1 MNPKAENAEPEAP
14 VNEGNGKAQLDS
26 RFLVKVEGRDFVSF
40 PGLLD
45 LGHQKGLASIEVEPL
60 QIPGPS
66 NEHFAVCRATIISKT
81 GETFTDIGD
90 ANPQNT
96 SARVSKHLLRMAST
110 RAIARALRSFTNIGM
125 TCLEELDGDFS
136 DNGNSRPK
144 PQARKPASPAQVC
157 ATNSTQNTA
166 DATGNNANPNTR
178 GGNGQSPPASDSQK
192 RAIGAISRRL
202 GMDETQINDMTME
215 MFSRNLDH
223 LTVPE
228 ASNLIT
234 RLNSTH
240 AAAA

>member
-1 MNPKAENAEPEAP
+1 MSTKAEQDEPEAP
-14 VNEGNGKAQLDS
+14 VNEGNVKAQLDS

-45 LGHQKGLASIEVEPL
+45 LGHQKGLESIEVEPL

-66 NEHFAVCRATIISKT
+66 NEHFAVCRATVISKT
-81 GETFTDIGD
+81 GETYTDIGD

-136 DNGNSRPK
+136 DNSKPK
-144 PQARKPASPAQVC
+144 PQAKKPATFAQVC
-157 ATNSTQNTA
+157 PTDSTQNTA
-166 DATGNNANPNTR
+166 DATGNNSSPKTR
-178 GGNGQSPPASDSQK
+178 ENGQSPPASDSQK

-215 MFSRNLDH
+215 MFSRNLDR

-234 RLNSTH
+234 RLNSTQ